1 MLVVMLASNRSTG
14 YGWQIANDPG
24 DVLASTGPASYMVD
38 PAVGGTVGAGGMEVF
53 RFTARRLGQ
62 QNLRFDY
69 RRPWE
74 TGAPA
79 VRTVDYTIRVR

>member
-1 MLVVMLASNRSTG
+1 MLAANRSTG
-14 YGWQIANDPG
+14 YGWQIGNDPG
-24 DVLASTGPASYMVD
+24 DVLASLGPAAYVVD
-38 PAVGGTVGAGGMEVF
+38 TAAAAGAQGAAGVEVF

-74 TGAPA
+74 VGAPA
-79 VRTVDYTIRVR
+79 VQTVDYTIRVR